1 MDQVV
6 HNIFPTAVM
15 EFKLPFD
22 TATIKTQLE
31 TYNSQLKPH
40 AVFDGNA
47 TTTTDEA
54 FHLLADPQF
63 DGLRIEFD
71 KCIKEYSKV
80 MGFKPQTIQNSWF
93 NVMNKGATLGPHV
106 HRASII
112 SGGYYPKCPEG
123 SVGLTFRSPLE
134 PYNKINLTRLAKDLV
149 SDIYE
154 DFKSFELY
162 DKDTEYNA
170 KECTFPVREGHL
182 LLWPSWFQH
191 ETKVNTTNERY
202 VISFNTIIKGN
213 YAQHE

>member
-1 MDQVV
+1 
-6 HNIFPTAVM
+6 
-15 EFKLPFD
+15 
-22 TATIKTQLE
+22 
-31 TYNSQLKPH
+31 
-40 AVFDGNA
+40 
-47 TTTTDEA
+47 
-54 FHLLADPQF
+54 
-63 DGLRIEFD
+63 
-71 KCIKEYSKV
+71 

-93 NVMNKGATLGPHV
+93 NVMNKDSKLNPHV

-123 SVGLTFRSPLE
+123 SVGLTFKSPLE
-134 PYNKINLTRLAKDLV
+134 PYNVTNMARLAKDLV
-149 SDIYE
+149 SHIYE
-154 DFKSFELY
+154 DFKTYGLY

-170 KECTFPVREGHL
+170 RECTFPVREGHL

>member
-22 TATIKTQLE
+22 TARIKTELE
-31 TYNSQLKPH
+31 QYNSQLKPH

-54 FHLLADPQF
+54 GHLLSKPQF
-63 DGLRIEFD
+63 GDLKIEFD
-71 KCIKEYSKV
+71 KCIQEYSKV

-93 NVMNKGATLGPHV
+93 NVMNKDSKLNPHV

-123 SVGLTFRSPLE
+123 SVGLTFKSPLE
-134 PYNKINLTRLAKDLV
+134 PYNVTNMARLAKDLV
-149 SDIYE
+149 SHIYE
-154 DFKSFELY
+154 DFKTYGLY

-170 KECTFPVREGHL
+170 RECTFPVREGHL
-182 LLWPSWFQH
+182 LLWASWFQH